1 MTREGQRAI
10 LCPNCGKLIN
20 SDEPECPYCHTK
32 RPGSRMY
39 SSQLIPSLG
48 DPAFVIKAI
57 IGLNIGMFILSLVLD
72 PKGMRLSANPLLAL
86 SPSNNSL
93 LLLGATGTLPIDQF
107 QRWWTLLTANY
118 LHGGIVH
125 IVFNMLAL
133 RQLAGFVTREYGVY
147 RFIGIYT
154 LAGLIGFIA
163 SYVAGVV
170 FTIGASAAVCG
181 LIGATMYYGKARG
194 GLYGNAIFRQV
205 GGWVI
210 GLFII
215 GLLLPGINNWGHGGG
230 LLGGVL
236 IGWLMGYNE
245 RTVQSLTHKLIATG
259 LAFLTVASLLWAVGS
274 SVYYLWL

>member
-1 MTREGQRAI
+1 MFSNR
-10 LCPNCGKLIN
+10 
-20 SDEPECPYCHTK
+20 
-32 RPGSRMY
+32 
-39 SSQLIPSLG
+39 LIPSLG
-48 DPAFVIKAI
+48 DPTFVIKAL
-57 IGLNIGMFILSLVLD
+57 IGLNIAMFILSIILD

-147 RFIGIYT
+147 RFICIYT
-154 LAGLIGFIA
+154 LAGLIGFIV
-163 SYVAGVV
+163 SYIAGVA

-194 GLYGNAIFRQV
+194 GVYGNAIFRQV
-205 GGWVI
+205 GGWVV

-230 LLGGVL
+230 LLGGAL
-236 IGWLMGYNE
+236 TGWLVGYNE
-245 RTVQSLTHKLIATG
+245 RARQSLTHKLCATG
-259 LAFLTVASLLWAVGS
+259 LALLTVASLLWAVGS